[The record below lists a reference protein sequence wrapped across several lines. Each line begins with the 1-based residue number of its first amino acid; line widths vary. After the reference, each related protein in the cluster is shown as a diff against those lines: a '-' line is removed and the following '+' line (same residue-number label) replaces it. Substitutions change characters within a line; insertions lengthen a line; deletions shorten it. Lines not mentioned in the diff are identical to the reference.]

1 MLYKFNNRDK
11 INFDAD
17 NVELNSEANTLTISI
32 FRQEDYENHNTRNSI
47 DIQLNEEDLEDMI
60 LALTNIQREI
70 FEYKKSK

>member
-17 NVELNSEANTLTISI
+17 NLELNSEANTLGISI
-32 FRQEDYENHNTRNSI
+32 FRQDDYKNHNSRNFI
-47 DIQLNEEDLEDMI
+47 DIQLNEEDLEGLI

-70 FEYKKSK
+70 FDYKKSK

>member
-17 NVELNSEANTLTISI
+17 NLELNSAANTLAISI
-32 FRQEDYENHNTRNSI
+32 FRQDGYKNHNSRNFI
-47 DIQLNEEDLEDMI
+47 DIQLNEEDLEGLI

-70 FEYKKSK
+70 FDYKKSK